1 MNGLM
6 LYGIKRSALEAAGG
20 RKAGG
25 LHGSVVE
32 PTAKQT
38 SQPRTKPQP
47 EKLFQDVLSKCK
59 SKSGLL

>member
-6 LYGIKRSALEAAGG
+6 LYGIKRSALEAAGV

-32 PTAKQT
+32 PTAKL
-38 SQPRTKPQP
+38 TKDRAA
-47 EKLFQDVLSKCK
+47 KI
-59 SKSGLL
+59 